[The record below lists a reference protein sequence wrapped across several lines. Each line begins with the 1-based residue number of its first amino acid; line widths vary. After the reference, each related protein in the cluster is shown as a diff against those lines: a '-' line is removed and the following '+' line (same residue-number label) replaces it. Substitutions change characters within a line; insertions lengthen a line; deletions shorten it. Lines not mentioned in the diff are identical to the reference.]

1 MTSISLQTRA
11 AKCKR
16 IGFLLL
22 DDFTLLS
29 LSSAIDPLRIANLL
43 TDRTLYEWTLIGHAE
58 EGAVTSSDGIRVTLD
73 TDHFNTPTFDL
84 VIVVGG
90 VNIERHVDKTDIQW
104 LRKQAR
110 AGTKLGAVCT
120 GSYVLAA
127 AGLLDGHQCSV
138 HWDCLTPMTEQ
149 FPDVLCNSHIYT
161 IDNDRLT
168 ASGGAV
174 SLHMM
179 LAYIGLSHP
188 EALVEAVADMLV
200 CDRHRADYEP
210 QVVPMWSRRVAL
222 KPKLT
227 EVLQLMEANLEEPI
241 PLSELA
247 SLVGLSVR
255 QLERLFLQNLH
266 CTPSRHYLMLRLQRA
281 RRLIKQSSRSIVE
294 ITAMCGFTS
303 TTHFSRCYRK
313 YMGVSPR
320 TDRKQGATDM
330 RLVAATAESNIADG

>member
-1 MTSISLQTRA
+1 MNNFKPLNRRVAQQ
-11 AKCKR
+11 K
-16 IGFLLL
+16 IGFLLVE
-22 DDFTLLS
+22 DFTLLS

-43 TDRTLYEWTLIGHAE
+43 TDQCLYEWTLIGGAE
-58 EGAVTSSDGIRVTLD
+58 AGSVTSSDGVCVALD
-73 TDHFNTPTFDL
+73 RDLDDTTYYDL
-84 VIVVGG
+84 VVVVGG
-90 VNIERHVDKTDIQW
+90 INIEQHISKGDIQW

-110 AGTKLGAVCT
+110 AGTKLGAACT

-138 HWDCLTPMTEQ
+138 HWDCLTPMAEQ
-149 FPDVLCNSHIYT
+149 FPDVLCNSQIYT
-161 IDNDRLT
+161 IDTDRLT

-179 LAYIGLSHP
+179 LAYIGLMHP

-200 CDRHRADYEP
+200 CDRHRAGYEP

-247 SLVGLSVR
+247 RLVGLSVR

-320 TDRKQGATDM
+320 TDRKQGTTDM
-330 RLVAATAESNIADG
+330 RLVSTTAANG